1 MTMSAAAASPLV
13 KYPSAR
19 VVLPPRY
26 CGSIGYYAVMSA
38 YGDVRVDRSI
48 PFNKRAKEVHR
59 AEIADTRGRLRLTVP
74 IAKPESSSTALWSDI
89 KVSAH
94 GDWWAVHLTALE
106 SAYGRTPYF
115 EFYIDRFARFFTPRS
130 FGDSDESIT
139 DLVAGIDDEIRNIL
153 GIAPDGSQSADITD
167 TVDFTSGQ
175 LPGLRDVEYYQI
187 RADRLGFISGLSILD
202 LIFNMGPES
211 PLILKRMTDGY

>member
-1 MTMSAAAASPLV
+1 MSAAAVSPLV
-13 KYPSAR
+13 KYPSTR

-38 YGDVRVDRSI
+38 YGDVMIDSSI
-48 PFNKRAKEVHR
+48 PFNKRSKEVHR

-74 IAKPESSSTALWSDI
+74 IAKPDSSSSARWSDI
-89 KVSAH
+89 RVSSH
-94 GDWWAVHLTALE
+94 GEWWAVHLTALE

-115 EFYIDRFARFFTPRS
+115 EFYIDRFSRFFTPRS
-130 FGDSDESIT
+130 DGDERIT
-139 DLVAGIDDEIRNIL
+139 DLTAGIDHEIRRIL
-153 GIAPDGSQSADITD
+153 GIAPDGSQSVAVTD
-167 TVDFTSGQ
+167 TVDYTSGN
-175 LPGLRDVEYYQI
+175 LPELPDIEYYQI
-187 RADRLGFISGLSILD
+187 RADRLGFIPGLSILD

>member
-1 MTMSAAAASPLV
+1 MTMSAGAASPLV
-13 KYPSAR
+13 RYPSTG

-26 CGSIGYYAVMSA
+26 CGSVGYYALMSA
-38 YGDVRVDRSI
+38 YGDVKVDWSA
-48 PFNKRAKEVHR
+48 PFNKRSKEVHR

-74 IAKPESSSTALWSDI
+74 IAKPESSSTARWSDI
-89 KVSAH
+89 RVSAH

-115 EFYIDRFARFFTPRS
+115 EFYIDRFTRFFTPRS
-130 FGDSDESIT
+130 GDGDERIT
-139 DLVAGIDDEIRNIL
+139 DLAAGIDSEIRSIL
-153 GIAPDGSQSADITD
+153 GIAPDGSQPAAVTD
-167 TVDFTSGQ
+167 TIDFTSGPLPE
-175 LPGLRDVEYYQI
+175 LPGVEYYQI
-187 RADRLGFISGLSILD
+187 RADKLGFIPALSILD